1 MSIEFLYEKYIQ
13 HRLVST
19 DSRKVLP
26 GSVFFALRGE
36 NFNGNLYARQALE
49 SGAIWAII
57 DDPAYADLE
66 RTTLVDDS
74 LKCLQDLAR
83 FHRTKL
89 KIPVIGLT
97 GSNGKTTSKE
107 LVHAVLSKKFKTV
120 ATKGNLNN
128 HIGVPLTILTI
139 QDDAEM
145 AIIEMGANHVG
156 EIALL
161 SSISMPTHGFITN
174 IGKAHIGT
182 FGGFENIIRGKTEL
196 YQFLIE
202 HKGVVFI
209 NSANPILS
217 AMIHRFEHPVLYPGK
232 SDSIHITLVNQS
244 PFLEVQSDDG
254 PIIST
259 RLSGVYNFENIAVAL
274 CIGKYFGVPPEQSA
288 AAVSGYVPSNMRS
301 QLIEKGSNTIILD
314 AYNANPSSMEAALRN
329 LATAGTKSK
338 VAILGDM
345 YELGDDTIAEHQRI
359 GRLIQELG
367 IDQAIVCGPLM
378 GDAAKV
384 NPAIKHFESKQELIS
399 HLTQNPCDQ
408 KLILVKASRGMG
420 LETILDYL

>member
-1 MSIEFLYEKYIQ
+1 MSIEFLYEKYLQ

-26 GSVFFALRGE
+26 GSVFFGLRGE
-36 NFNGNLYARQALE
+36 NFNGNLYARQALDA
-49 SGAIWAII
+49 GATWAVV
-57 DDPAYADLE
+57 DDPAYAGQE

-74 LKCLQDLAR
+74 LLCLQNLAK
-83 FHRTKL
+83 FHRVNL

-107 LVHAVLSKKFKTV
+107 LVNGVLSKKYKTV
-120 ATKGNLNN
+120 ATRGNLNN
-128 HIGVPLTILTI
+128 HIGVPLTILSI
-139 QDDAEM
+139 HDDAEI
-145 AIIEMGANHVG
+145 AIVEMGANHVG

-161 SSISMPTHGFITN
+161 SSIARPTHGFITN
-174 IGKAHIGT
+174 IGRAHIGT

-196 YQFLIE
+196 YQFLLDT
-202 HKGVVFI
+202 KGIVFI

-217 AMIHRFEHPVLYPGK
+217 AMIHRFENPILYPGK
-232 SDSIHITLVNQS
+232 TDYINIRLTKES

-259 RLSGVYNFENIAVAL
+259 KLSGVYNFENIAVAL
-274 CIGKYFGVPPEQSA
+274 CVGKFFGVSPELCA
-288 AAVSGYVPSNMRS
+288 AAVSEYVPSNMRS

-329 LATAGTKSK
+329 LATAGTKNK

-345 YELGDDTIAEHQRI
+345 YELGEDTVSEHQRI
-359 GRLIQELG
+359 GHLIQELD
-367 IDQAIVCGPLM
+367 IDQTFVCGPLM
-378 GDAAKV
+378 MDAANV
-384 NPAIKHFESKQELIS
+384 NPRITHFETKQELIRYLS
-399 HLTQNPCDQ
+399 THSFDQ
-408 KLILVKASRGMG
+408 KLILIKASRGMG
-420 LETILDYL
+420 LETILEHL